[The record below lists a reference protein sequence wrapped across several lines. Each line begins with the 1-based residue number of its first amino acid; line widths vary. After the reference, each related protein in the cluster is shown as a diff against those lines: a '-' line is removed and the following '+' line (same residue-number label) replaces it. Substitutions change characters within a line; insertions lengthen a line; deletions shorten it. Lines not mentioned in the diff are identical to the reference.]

1 MYVCIS
7 TLNNNNKLQKKVRNE
22 NDIAYCKKKSILVLQ
37 NYK

>member
-22 NDIAYCKKKSILVLQ
+22 NDIAYCKKNL
-37 NYK
+37 Y